1 MDSSFPHNATLIS
14 TLKKEATG
22 AGLYE
27 AFLESAPQFI
37 LQCAI
42 ILSSGNISEYP
53 DVRDGHNVTNYEN
66 FESFYDITWV
76 KPELSSKLQPNATAV
91 TILRF
96 YGKSDIL
103 TSTDY
108 FGLLLPGLAV
118 TEFRPAG
125 GLWQGSDAKKPS
137 AERRQEVLG

>member
-1 MDSSFPHNATLIS
+1 MRLLFGLFLLDSSFPHNATLIS

-103 TSTDY
+103 TLTDCQQYNGDY
-108 FGLLLPGLAV
+108 FGLLLPGLVV

-125 GLWQGSDAKKPS
+125 GL
-137 AERRQEVLG
+137 